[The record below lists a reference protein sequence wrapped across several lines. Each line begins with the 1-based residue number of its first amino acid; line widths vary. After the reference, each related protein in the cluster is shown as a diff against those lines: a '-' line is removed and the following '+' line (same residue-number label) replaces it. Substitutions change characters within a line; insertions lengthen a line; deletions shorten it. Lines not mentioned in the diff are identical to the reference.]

1 MAGGRPWTLWIAIGS
16 VVATF
21 AAAAAIAAAGFTP
34 VSNSSNIKPGD
45 DGSATTECPQGK
57 EAVSGGFAAP
67 GFDPTGKTGPAIL
80 PFASRRTTGHGWT
93 AQGHNLSPVPP
104 PDGNGSLVTY
114 AYCDKHQPGL
124 AVRSARTTVDHN
136 DIGTAQARCPTGSE
150 AVSGGFRS
158 PKGGP
163 TAATLFPYVSK
174 RVGNSQWRVSV
185 GSNDNANS
193 HKVTVFVYCDR
204 HEPGLTKES
213 KKGTVQPGDKL
224 TLDIGCGQGSQAFSG
239 GFESTIDFANSSVAF
254 PFTSKRV
261 STQRWRIS
269 ALGNGLGHAEKLT
282 AIVYCKG

>member
-1 MAGGRPWTLWIAIGS
+1 MTGRRRQRTRWITCGA

-21 AAAAAIAAAGFTP
+21 AGAVGIAAANFAPASKNVT
-34 VSNSSNIKPGD
+34 VAPGT
-45 DGSATTECPQGK
+45 DGSATAACRQGS

-67 GFDPTGKTGPAIL
+67 GFDPKGKTGPAIL
-80 PFASRRTTGHGWT
+80 PFASRRTTGRRWQ

-104 PDGNGSLVTY
+104 PDGNGSLVSY
-114 AYCDKHQPGL
+114 AYCDKHRPGL
-124 AVRSARTTVDHN
+124 VVRSASTTVAHN

-150 AVSGGFRS
+150 AVSGGFKS

-174 RVGNSQWRVSV
+174 RVGNTQWRVSV
-185 GSNDNANS
+185 GSNDNTNS

-213 KKGTVQPGDKL
+213 KKGTVKPAGTL
-224 TLDIGCGQGSQAFSG
+224 TLDIGCGRGSQAFSG
-239 GFESTIDFANSSVAF
+239 GFESTIDFDNSSVAF

-261 STQRWRIS
+261 SRQRWRVS
-269 ALGNGLGHAEKLT
+269 AFGNSRGHAEKLT
-282 AIVYCKG
+282 AIVYCT